1 METMITALISGLCV
15 AVPSLVATFFN
26 NASNRKL
33 TIYRLDELE
42 KKVDRKHEDINK
54 RLDENLYEISEIFN
68 ETSKRLNRTNKVA
81 IL

>member
-1 METMITALISGLCV
+1 MVL
-15 AVPSLVATFFN
+15 
-26 NASNRKL
+26 L
-33 TIYRLDELE
+33 TKYAN
-42 KKVDRKHEDINK
+42 HEDINK